1 MRVPD
6 IVGRLIRIPRLPG
19 PRVALRLLT
28 IPALRRRWR
37 RSLSFRIV
45 STTLLVSVVVV
56 AVLGVVLL
64 DQVGR
69 GLLDAKRKASL
80 AEVAADVA
88 VAQSQ
93 LNQTPAATPAELD
106 PLLESLVNQLSIRGN
121 GVYSVA
127 LLSTSDVGTGFDS
140 GGVRQALPQ
149 RLRDVVVRQQAEAS
163 TYVHLDSAPP
173 SAPGVAGGGPT
184 EALVVGAP
192 LAARTTSATYELY
205 LLFPLRAEEQT
216 LGLVRRTLALG
227 GAALVGLLAL
237 ISFLVTRQVVRPVRQ
252 AAQVATRL
260 AAGRLQE
267 RMAVHGQDDL
277 ARLATS
283 FNEMARGLQRQI
295 SELEELSRVQRR
307 FTADVSHELR
317 TPLTT
322 VRMAADLLHEAR
334 ADFTAEVA
342 RSSELLVGE
351 LDRFEALLGDL
362 LEISRYDARA
372 AVLEVEPTDVA
383 GLLRSECAYATRLAG
398 DRGSILSTSGIP
410 EEPVLAEVDGR
421 RVSRIVRNLLS
432 NAVEHG
438 EGAQIEISLAADEES
453 VALRVRDHGVGLRP
467 GEAGLVF
474 GRFWRADPSR
484 ARRTGGTGLGL
495 SIALEDA
502 RLHGGWLQAWG
513 EPGRGACFRLVLPR
527 VAGGPLHGS
536 PLPLQPADAET
547 PADDAGHQP
556 TPPGSAATVPPPG
569 RGVVEAGR

>member
-1 MRVPD
+1 MRRP
-6 IVGRLIRIPRLPG
+6 RIS
-19 PRVALRLLT
+19 LRQLT
-28 IPALRRRWR
+28 IPQLRLRWL
-37 RSLSFRIV
+37 RSLSLRIV
-45 STTLLVSVVVV
+45 TTTLLISAVVV
-56 AVLGVVLL
+56 AVLGVALL

-93 LNQTPAATPAELD
+93 LNQTPAATPAALD

-140 GGVRQALPQ
+140 GAVRQALPR
-149 RLRDVVVRQQAEAS
+149 RLRDTVVRQQVEAS
-163 TYVHLDSAPP
+163 TYVHLDSAAPT
-173 SAPGVAGGGPT
+173 APGLPGGGPT

-192 LAARTTSATYELY
+192 LTARTTSATYELY

-216 LGLVRRTLALG
+216 LGLVQRTLALG

-237 ISFLVTRQVVRPVRQ
+237 ISLLVTRQVVRPVRQ
-252 AAQVATRL
+252 AAAVASRL

-277 ARLATS
+277 AQLATS

-322 VRMAADLLHEAR
+322 VRMAADLLHAAR
-334 ADFTAEVA
+334 SDFAAEVA

-351 LDRFEALLGDL
+351 LDRFEALLEDL
-362 LEISRYDARA
+362 LEISRHDARA
-372 AVLEVEPTDVA
+372 TVLEVEPTDVA
-383 GLLRSECAYATRLAG
+383 GLLRSECSYAARLAAE
-398 DRGSILSTSGIP
+398 RGCVLSTVNVP
-410 EEPVLAEVDGR
+410 ECPVLADVDGR
-421 RVSRIVRNLLS
+421 RLSRIVRNLLS

-438 EGAQIEISLAADEES
+438 DGWPIEISLAADDEA
-453 VALRVRDHGVGLRP
+453 VALAVRDHGVGLRP
-467 GEAGLVF
+467 GEAALVF

-513 EPGRGACFRLVLPR
+513 EPGRGASFRLVLPR
-527 VAGGPLHGS
+527 TAGGALHRS
-536 PLPLQPADAET
+536 PLPLEPAGAAAT
-547 PADDAGHQP
+547 
-556 TPPGSAATVPPPG
+556 PGSAPGESPPGGSPPRTAPPAPG